1 MKKIK
6 NKFVEAIYEGH
17 NYQSQISQEGKIN
30 GN

>member
-17 NYQSQISQEGKIN
+17 NYQSQISQEGEKS
-30 GN
+30 